1 MYLTQLAL
9 TLNKLSFV
17 SEIKIKDCFTP
28 FYFVFHST
36 CINFASMLKNILL
49 VALGGACGSV
59 ARYLLSKLVQDN
71 ALSNFPFGTMTVNIL
86 GCLLIG
92 MVYGLAENNISISPA
107 LKLLL
112 TVGFCGGFTTFS
124 TFMNESLSLLRA
136 DSAAMMA
143 LYVGGSVALGL
154 LAVFAGLQIIK
165 LI

>member
-1 MYLTQLAL
+1 MNCLISPSAPL
-9 TLNKLSFV
+9 
-17 SEIKIKDCFTP
+17 
-28 FYFVFHST
+28 
-36 CINFASMLKNILL
+36 
-49 VALGGACGSV
+49 
-59 ARYLLSKLVQDN
+59 
-71 ALSNFPFGTMTVNIL
+71 TVNIL

>member
-1 MYLTQLAL
+1 
-9 TLNKLSFV
+9 
-17 SEIKIKDCFTP
+17 
-28 FYFVFHST
+28 
-36 CINFASMLKNILL
+36 MLKNILL

-107 LKLLL
+107 
-112 TVGFCGGFTTFS
+112 
-124 TFMNESLSLLRA
+124 
-136 DSAAMMA
+136 MMA

-154 LAVFAGLQIIK
+154 LAVFAELQIIK

>member
-1 MYLTQLAL
+1 
-9 TLNKLSFV
+9 
-17 SEIKIKDCFTP
+17 
-28 FYFVFHST
+28 
-36 CINFASMLKNILL
+36 
-49 VALGGACGSV
+49 
-59 ARYLLSKLVQDN
+59 
-71 ALSNFPFGTMTVNIL
+71 MTVNIL

-143 LYVGGSVALGL
+143 FMSEAAWRWDCWPCLPDC
-154 LAVFAGLQIIK
+154 K
-165 LI
+165 

>member
-1 MYLTQLAL
+1 M
-9 TLNKLSFV
+9 NKLSFV
-17 SEIKIKDCFTP
+17 SEIKIKDCFTF

-59 ARYLLSKLVQDN
+59 ARYLLSKLMQDN

-92 MVYGLAENNISISPA
+92 MVYGLAENNISINPA

>member
-1 MYLTQLAL
+1 M
-9 TLNKLSFV
+9 NIV
-17 SEIKIKDCFTP
+17 SEIKIKDCFTF

-36 CINFASMLKNILL
+36 CINFANMLKNILL

-92 MVYGLAENNISISPA
+92 MVYGLTENNINISPA

-136 DSAAMMA
+136 DSATMMA